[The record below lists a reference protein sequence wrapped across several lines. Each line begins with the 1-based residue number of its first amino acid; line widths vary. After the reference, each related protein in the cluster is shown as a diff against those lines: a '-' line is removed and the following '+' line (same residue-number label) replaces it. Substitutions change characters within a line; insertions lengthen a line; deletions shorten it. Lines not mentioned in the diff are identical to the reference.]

1 MLEEEVA
8 RVLLS
13 LIRNGVGLQD
23 PVIDAILIGRNDINE
38 KNNYNLGLY
47 IFLLP
52 NVEQCL
58 PVHFHD

>member
-1 MLEEEVA
+1 MLEEEVV

-38 KNNYNLGLY
+38 KNNYNLY